1 MQEEVEVTEREK
13 KYFQHVSKGFYV
25 DQPLSD
31 WIREKLPLPQDGY
44 GVTDVDLAL
53 YNWRTRKFMLLEIK
67 RKMFECKPAQ
77 RNFFAML
84 NKRLRA
90 TPTTDD
96 FFYLGFHLITYEN
109 TFFHDGKVYLDH
121 IEVSEQELIDFLSF

>member
-1 MQEEVEVTEREK
+1 MQEVTEREK

-31 WIREKLPLPQDGY
+31 WIREKLPSAATGY
-44 GVTDVDLAL
+44 AVSDIDICL
-53 YNWRTRKFMLLEIK
+53 YNWKTRKFMLLEIK

-90 TPTTDD
+90 TPIETDD
-96 FFYLGFHLITYEN
+96 WKYLGFHLITFESL
-109 TFFHDGKVYLDH
+109 FFEGKVYLDN
-121 IEVSEQELIDFLSF
+121 IEISEQELIRFLSF